1 MLKAAGM
8 QARTMSLTEE
18 LVARCFRAVE
28 DSGPDPDA
36 EHLSDNDY
44 KEMLDQFEARLPAAE
59 PLWLFGYGSLIWKPE
74 IEHSEERVATARG
87 WHRSFCMKMTRWR
100 GTRESPGLM
109 MALDRGGQ
117 CRGVAF
123 RLIDADRRQALDR
136 LFRREMTLKPTS
148 YRPRLLQLATSE
160 GPLRALAFVI
170 NRQGTTYAGPLGE
183 EEVVERLATSCGH
196 WGSGADY
203 LYNTVKNLEERGVHD
218 AHLWR
223 LQQLVAARIAAS

>member
-1 MLKAAGM
+1 MP
-8 QARTMSLTEE
+8 ARTMSLTEE
-18 LVARCFRAVE
+18 LVARCYRAVE
-28 DSGPDPDA
+28 DAGPDPEA
-36 EHLSDNDY
+36 QHLSDDDY
-44 KEMLDQFEARLPAAE
+44 EAMLEAFEAELPATE

-74 IEHSEERVATARG
+74 IEHVEEQVAVARG

-100 GTRESPGLM
+100 GTKQSPGLM

-117 CRGVAF
+117 CKGVAF
-123 RLIDADRRQALDR
+123 RLNGGERRQALDK

-148 YRPRLLQLATSE
+148 YHPRLLQLATDK

-170 NRQGTTYAGPLGE
+170 NRKGTTYAGPLTE
-183 EEVVERLATSCGH
+183 NEVVERLATSCGH

-203 LYNTVKNLEERGVHD
+203 LYNTVKNLESRGIHD

-223 LQQLVAARIAAS
+223 LQQLVAERIAAS

>member
-1 MLKAAGM
+1 
-8 QARTMSLTEE
+8 MSLTED

-28 DSGPDPDA
+28 DTGPDPDA
-36 EHLSDNDY
+36 AHLDDRDY
-44 KEMLDQFEARLPAAE
+44 EAMLDAFEAQLPATE

-74 IEHSEERVATARG
+74 IEHTEERVAVARG

-100 GTRESPGLM
+100 GTKDNPGLM

-117 CRGVAF
+117 CKGVAF
-123 RLIDADRRQALDR
+123 RLSDTNRRQALDK
-136 LFRREMTLKPTS
+136 LFRREVTLKPTS
-148 YRPRLLQLATSE
+148 YWPRLLQLSTDK

-170 NRQGTTYAGPLGE
+170 NRQGTTYAGPLSE
-183 EEVVERLATSCGH
+183 DEVVERLATSCGH

-203 LYNTVKNLEERGVHD
+203 LYNTVKNLEQRGIHD

-223 LQQLVAARIAAS
+223 LQQLVAARIAGS

>member
-1 MLKAAGM
+1 MLP
-8 QARTMSLTEE
+8 RTMSLTDE
-18 LVARCFRAVE
+18 LVARCFRVVE
-28 DSGPDPDA
+28 DTGPDPHA
-36 EHLSDNDY
+36 SHLDDGDY
-44 KEMLDQFEARLPAAE
+44 EAMLDVFEAQLPAAE

-74 IEHSEERVATARG
+74 IEHTEERVALARG

-100 GTRESPGLM
+100 GTKEQPGLM

-117 CRGVAF
+117 CKGVAF
-123 RLIDADRRQALDR
+123 RLVEDNRRQALDK

-148 YRPRLLQLATSE
+148 YWPRLLQLSTDK

-170 NRQGTTYAGPLGE
+170 NRQGITYAGPLSE

-203 LYNTVKNLEERGVHD
+203 LYNTVKNLEQRGIHD

-223 LQQLVAARIAAS
+223 LQQLVAARIATA

>member
-1 MLKAAGM
+1 MLP
-8 QARTMSLTEE
+8 RTMSLTEE

-28 DSGPDPDA
+28 DAGPDPDA
-36 EHLSDNDY
+36 AHLDDTDY
-44 KEMLDQFEARLPAAE
+44 AAMLDAFEAVLPATE

-74 IEHSEERVATARG
+74 IEHTEERVALARG

-100 GTRESPGLM
+100 GTKEQPGLM

-117 CRGVAF
+117 CKGVAF
-123 RLIDADRRQALDR
+123 RLVENDRRQGLDK

-148 YRPRLLQLATSE
+148 YRPRLLQLSTDK

-170 NRQGTTYAGPLGE
+170 NRSGTTYAGPLSE
-183 EEVVERLATSCGH
+183 DEVAERLATSCGH

-203 LYNTVKNLEERGVHD
+203 LYNTVKNLEQRGIHD
-218 AHLWR
+218 GHLWR
-223 LQQLVAARIAAS
+223 LQQLVAARIAGPQQP

>member
-1 MLKAAGM
+1 MS
-8 QARTMSLTEE
+8 ARTMSLTEE
-18 LVARCFRAVE
+18 LVARCYRLVE
-28 DSGPDPDA
+28 DPGPDPDA
-36 EHLSDNDY
+36 QHLCDSDY
-44 KEMLDQFEARLPAAE
+44 ETMLDAFEGELPATE

-74 IEHSEERVATARG
+74 IEHVEEQVAVARG

-100 GTRESPGLM
+100 GTKEIPGLM

-117 CRGVAF
+117 CKGVAF
-123 RLIDADRRQALDR
+123 RLDGGDRRQALDR

-148 YRPRLLQLATSE
+148 YRPRLLQLATDK

-170 NRQGTTYAGPLGE
+170 NRKGTTYAGPLSE
-183 EEVVERLATSCGH
+183 SEVVERLATSCGH

-203 LYNTVKNLEERGVHD
+203 LYNTVKNLEARGIHD

-223 LQQLVAARIAAS
+223 LQQLVAERIAGL